1 MRLLWTHCCH
11 GNLEML
17 KYLLGLA
24 GISDPVMA
32 DGTTG
37 FAMALARQ
45 DSDMV
50 RDMLANK
57 IPSPID
63 QLQLSRSALLELD
76 SGSGVENARLRQELM
91 NGLRK
96 HDIPH
101 EKISS
106 SRKKID
112 QQ

>member
-1 MRLLWTHCCH
+1 MTLLWTHCCH

-17 KYLLGLA
+17 GYLLGLT
-24 GISDPVMA
+24 GISDPMMA

-57 IPSPID
+57 ISSPID
-63 QLQLSRSALLELD
+63 QLQLSKSAVFELD
-76 SGSGVENARLRQELM
+76 SGLRVSNSRLRQELV
-91 NGLRK
+91 NGLERNNILHK
-96 HDIPH
+96 
-101 EKISS
+101 ETSS
-106 SRKKID
+106 SRQKID
-112 QQ
+112 KQ